1 MVVDP
6 PGRSD
11 YYRDRRL
18 GALTFGVGMTDA
30 ELVRLA
36 RDGHSTAFEQ
46 LTRRWAARVLA
57 VCRARV
63 NQSTAAEDLAQ
74 EALLRGFEHLDSLAQ
89 PEKFGPWLRGIAVRV
104 CLDWLHDR
112 AAARVKLASQ
122 DDSYFDAT
130 DGAET
135 PSQQVERE
143 DSRERLMTE
152 IDALPDELRET
163 VLLYYFDDVTYVD
176 LADLLGV
183 SRATVNARLAK
194 ARELLARR
202 LAFLVR

>member
-1 MVVDP
+1 
-6 PGRSD
+6 
-11 YYRDRRL
+11 
-18 GALTFGVGMTDA
+18 MTDA

-36 RDGHSTAFEQ
+36 RDGQASAFEQ
-46 LTRRWAARVLA
+46 LARRWTARVLA

-63 NQSTAAEDLAQ
+63 DQPNAAEDLAQ
-74 EALLRGFEHLDSLAQ
+74 EALLRGLQHLDTLSQ

-104 CLDWLHDR
+104 CLDWLKTR
-112 AAARVKLASQ
+112 AAGPVRQAS
-122 DDSYFDAT
+122 SEEHPFDPV

-135 PSQQVERE
+135 PPQQVERA
-143 DSRERLMTE
+143 DSRQRLLAE
-152 IDALPDELRET
+152 IHALPDELRET

-176 LADLLGV
+176 LAHLMGV

>member
-1 MVVDP
+1 
-6 PGRSD
+6 
-11 YYRDRRL
+11 
-18 GALTFGVGMTDA
+18 MTDA

-36 RDGHSTAFEQ
+36 RDGHASAFEQ

-63 NQSTAAEDLAQ
+63 SQPAAAEDLAQ
-74 EALLRGFEHLDSLAQ
+74 EALLRGLQHLHTLAQ

-104 CLDWLHDR
+104 CLDWLKAR
-112 AAARVKLASQ
+112 AAAPVRLASQ
-122 DDSYFDAT
+122 LDDPLDPA
-130 DGAET
+130 DEAET
-135 PSQQVERE
+135 PSEQAERA
-143 DSRERLMTE
+143 DSRERLLAE
-152 IDALPDELRET
+152 VRSLPDDLRET

-183 SRATVNARLAK
+183 SRATINSRLAK

-202 LAFLVR
+202 LASIVR